1 MINKKQVHES
11 LVISFSFENKSD
23 LFEVEPDF
31 TTKSF
36 YVLIHLVHNL
46 ALSAN
51 LETSL
56 HIPLFLCGCSI
67 SC

>member
-23 LFEVEPDF
+23 LLEVEPNF
-31 TTKSF
+31 TKSF
-36 YVLIHLVHNL
+36 YVLICLVRTPDV
-46 ALSAN
+46 SAN
-51 LETSL
+51 LDASL
-56 HIPLFLCGCSI
+56 HISLSLCECST